1 MKQKASRALR
11 RAAAASLLSLACVL
25 AQGDFSAAEKNAQH
39 YNKKGWEYLE
49 RGDSFRAIT
58 SFKSSLRQNPRFRDA
73 LLGLGKA
80 YLSTEG
86 YDESI
91 RLFTEVLRLDRDNI
105 EALAGMGY
113 AMLSLG
119 RNRDALQYFEKVES
133 LSGESLEAKYGT
145 ALLYY
150 RMGKRIWARR
160 KIESILRINPYHYR
174 ALLLMADIK
183 ADDGRLDD
191 ARKLIDKAVESD
203 RELPEGYVKAGLIL
217 YRYYLREEDGD
228 YLEDAVE
235 ELEKAIAI
243 RPEDFA
249 ANRYRGY
256 LAIVQGRYD
265 DARRYFER
273 AVSSFPESAPARY
286 SLALAQEREGDLE
299 GALASLAKAMELAPS
314 DDTARSK
321 AEDLLVMNSFKIG
334 HPLRVR
340 LAKEHLARANRKM
353 REHLSDEA
361 MLHLRRSLYLNPM
374 NKEARER
381 LRDYYETLN
390 YYRFYIDEMKDLARM
405 YPDESYQDSL
415 GIAVMKRRSRLYYK
429 AGFSGDPPA
438 RDVPGVLVLD
448 LWPESA
454 VAAHPDA
461 GAVLANY
468 LSFALGQFGRQD
480 AVRIKPRQDI
490 MRKLRSGESFL
501 GDTIEALGEMAKRGE
516 VERLRYVIY
525 GSYDEGSEHM
535 RAGFKILDFKTGVI
549 ISEFDLAES
558 GKENLERLSLRAAR
572 KVYDLIPY
580 QGRVLKVD
588 DEQERVLVNLG
599 IYDGLKPGDLL
610 VMYRYDTSPAEGRI
624 NMKRKLLFAVD
635 EVDTLVASA
644 KPKTPDDLARVDEGE
659 PVYPLNKR
667 RAKLLK

>member
-1 MKQKASRALR
+1 MKRKASRAPR
-11 RAAAASLLSLACVL
+11 RIIAASFLFVVCMC
-25 AQGDFSAAEKNAQH
+25 AQGDFIAAEKNAQH

-49 RGDSFRAIT
+49 RGDSFRAIA
-58 SFKSSLRQNPRFRDA
+58 SFKGSLRQNPRFREA

-91 RLFTEVLRLDRDNI
+91 RLFTEVLKLDRDNR

-113 AMLSLG
+113 AMLNLG
-119 RNRDALQYFEKVES
+119 RNRDALQYFERVEG
-133 LSGESLEAKYGT
+133 LSGESLEAKYGM

-150 RMGKRIWARR
+150 RMGKRIWSRR
-160 KIESILRINPYHYR
+160 KIENILRVNPYHYR

-191 ARKLIDKAVESD
+191 AKKLIDKAVESD

-217 YRYYLREEDGD
+217 YRYYLKEEDED

-235 ELEKAIAI
+235 ELEKAISI
-243 RPEDFA
+243 RPEDYS

-256 LAIVQGRYD
+256 IAVVQGRFA

-286 SLALAQEREGDLE
+286 SLALAQEREGDSG
-299 GALASLAKAMELAPS
+299 GALASLVRAMELAPS
-314 DDTARSK
+314 DDTAQSK

-340 LAKEHLARANRKM
+340 LAREHLARANKKM
-353 REHLSDEA
+353 REHLGDEA
-361 MLHLRRSLYLNPM
+361 MLHMRRSLYLNPM
-374 NKEARER
+374 NREARER

-405 YPDESYQDSL
+405 YPDESYQDAL
-415 GIAVMKRRSRLYYK
+415 GIAVMKRRNRLYQR
-429 AGFSGDPPA
+429 AGFSSDPPV

-454 VAAHPDA
+454 VATHPDA
-461 GAVLANY
+461 GTVLANY
-468 LSFALGQFGRQD
+468 LTFALGQFGRQD

-490 MRKLRSGESFL
+490 MRDLKTGEAFL
-501 GDTIEALGEMAKRGE
+501 GDTLEALGEMAKKGGI
-516 VERLRYVIY
+516 ERLRYVIF

-535 RAGFKILDFKTGVI
+535 RAGFRILDFKTGVI
-549 ISEFDLAES
+549 INEFELAES
-558 GKENLERLSLRAAR
+558 GREKLGRLSLRAAR
-572 KVYDLIPY
+572 KIYDGVPY
-580 QGRVLKVD
+580 EGRVLKVD

-599 IYDGLKPGDLL
+599 LYDGVKPGDLL

-624 NMKRKLLFAVD
+624 NMKRKLVFAVD

-644 KPKTPDDLARVDEGE
+644 RPNTAADLARVDEGE

-667 RAKLLK
+667 RAKLIK